1 MDPNPVPNAPQTTPT
16 VPRRGWWSRN
26 WKWFVPTGC
35 LSLIALFL
43 AFIALIV
50 FVVFGAMK
58 STDVYKTAVAR
69 AKASPAVIAALG
81 SPITEGMFL
90 SGSANTSGGS
100 GTADMSIPIS
110 GPKGKATI
118 YVTATKSGGEW
129 DYSKLYVQLDQTKER
144 IQLRDSDGAAG
155 DEKD

>member
-1 MDPNPVPNAPQTTPT
+1 
-16 VPRRGWWSRN
+16 
-26 WKWFVPTGC
+26 
-35 LSLIALFL
+35 
-43 AFIALIV
+43 
-50 FVVFGAMK
+50 
-58 STDVYKTAVAR
+58 
-69 AKASPAVIAALG
+69 
-81 SPITEGMFL
+81 
-90 SGSANTSGGS
+90 
-100 GTADMSIPIS
+100 MSIPIS